1 MNNTQYADILDSIAT
16 LRQIRGDS
24 PFKSR
29 AYENAARLIR
39 KMPEEVEDLIEQG
52 IKLTTLD
59 GIGKSLSAELHNI
72 NDSGESPMQKELL
85 ANFPDGI
92 LELTRVEGLGPK
104 RIKLLYDELQICDLA
119 SLEVAAE
126 AGLISALPGLGQKT
140 EDKIK
145 SEIIRLKIT
154 SVDRIPLPLARAA
167 GESIVDALKKL
178 DCIEKIEIAG
188 SIRRG
193 RETSKDIDI
202 LVAAKDATIDHEL
215 IFDTFLALKEVD
227 NVLVRGETKTSVRLK
242 SGTQV
247 DVRIV
252 ETWQFGAA
260 LHYFTGSKEHNIAIR
275 SRAKKMGLRINEYGV
290 LRLEDEEYIAS
301 KTEEDIFAAIGLPW
315 IAPELREGGN
325 EIEDGLNGTLPD
337 LIDHTKIQGDLH
349 MHTTESD
356 GRNSI
361 AEMVEKAKSLG
372 YNYIAIT
379 DHSAFV
385 PVTGGM
391 NADSFAAQIEAVREE
406 NEKHADFTVLAGIE
420 VDILSDGSLDMDDH
434 LLSACDWVVG
444 SIHSGMNMKK
454 ENMTERLLKAM
465 HSGHLNAF
473 GHPTGRILGGRKG
486 YDYDLDLVAA
496 AAIQNRVAF
505 EMNGS
510 TGRLDLNAAMAKRVS
525 LMGAMIVLG
534 SDAHSTRGMDEMR
547 YAIQQSRRAE
557 LPASKILNS
566 LSAEALLEATR

>member
-39 KMPEEVEDLIEQG
+39 KMPEQIEDLVDQG
-52 IKLTTLD
+52 VKLTTLD
-59 GIGKSLSAELHNI
+59 GVGKSLSAELYKIHET
-72 NDSGESPMQKELL
+72 GESPMYKELL
-85 ANFPDGI
+85 SNFPDGI

-126 AGLISALPGLGQKT
+126 AGLISSLPGLGEKL
-140 EDKIK
+140 EEKIK
-145 SEIIRLKIT
+145 AEIIRLKNT

-167 GESIVDALKKL
+167 GESIVKALERL
-178 DCIEKIEIAG
+178 DCIERIEIAG

-202 LVAAKDATIDHEL
+202 LVAAKDATTDHEL
-215 IFDTFLALKEVD
+215 IFDTFVGLKEIDHVQ
-227 NVLVRGETKTSVRLK
+227 VRGETKTSARLK

-247 DVRIV
+247 DVRVV
-252 ETWQFGAA
+252 ELWQFGAA

-275 SRAKKMGLRINEYGV
+275 GRAKKMGLRINEYGV
-290 LRLEDEEYIAS
+290 LRLEDEKYIAS
-301 KTEEDIFAAIGLPW
+301 KTEADIFAAIGLPW
-315 IAPELREGGN
+315 IAPELREGGG
-325 EIEDGLNGTLPD
+325 EIEDAINGTLPV
-337 LIDHTKIQGDLH
+337 LIDKTTMQGDLH

-391 NADSFAAQIEAVREE
+391 TPDRFAAQIDAVRKE
-406 NEKHADFTVLAGIE
+406 NEKHSDFTVLAGIE
-420 VDILSDGSLDMDDH
+420 VDILSDGSLDMDED
-434 LLSACDWVVG
+434 LLSECDWVVG

-486 YDYDLDLVAA
+486 YDYDFDLIVG
-496 AAIQNRVAF
+496 AAIQNRVAL

-510 TGRLDLNAAMAKRVS
+510 TGRLDLNAQMAKHASS
-525 LMGAMIVLG
+525 LGAMIVLS
-534 SDAHSTRGMDEMR
+534 SDAHSTRGMDEIR

-557 LPASKILNS
+557 IPASKILNS
-566 LSAEALLEATR
+566 LSAKDLLEATR

>member
-24 PFKSR
+24 HFKSR

-39 KMPEEVEDLIEQG
+39 KMPDQIEDLIDQG
-52 IKLTTLD
+52 INPNKLD
-59 GIGKSLSAELHNI
+59 GIGKSLSAELLKIHET
-72 NDSGESPMQKELL
+72 GESPMYKELL

-119 SLEVAAE
+119 TLEAAAE
-126 AGLISALPGLGQKT
+126 GGLIAALPGLGQKT

-145 SEIIRLKIT
+145 AELIRLKNT
-154 SVDRIPLPLARAA
+154 SIDRIPLPLARSA
-167 GESIVDALKKL
+167 GESIVKALEKL
-178 DCIEKIEIAG
+178 ECVERIEIAG

-202 LVAAKDATIDHEL
+202 LVASTDATKDHEL
-215 IFDTFLALKEVD
+215 IFDTFVGLREIDHVQ
-227 NVLVRGETKTSVRLK
+227 VRGETKTSARLK

-247 DVRIV
+247 DVRVV
-252 ETWQFGAA
+252 ELWQFGAA
-260 LHYFTGSKEHNIAIR
+260 LHYFTGSKDHNIAVR
-275 SRAKKMGLRINEYGV
+275 ARAKKMGLRINEYGV

-325 EIEDGLNGTLPD
+325 EIEDALNGTLPD
-337 LIDHTKIQGDLH
+337 LIDHAKVQGDLH

-391 NADSFAAQIEAVREE
+391 TPDRFAAQIELVRRE
-406 NEKHADFTVLAGIE
+406 NEKHSDFTILAGIE
-420 VDILSDGSLDMDDH
+420 VDILSDGSLDMDDV
-434 LLSACDWVVG
+434 LLSECDWVVG

-465 HSGHLNAF
+465 HSGHLNSF

-486 YDYDLDLVAA
+486 YDYDLDTVAA

-525 LMGAMIVLG
+525 SMGAMIVLG

-557 LPASKILNS
+557 IPAAKILNS
-566 LSAEALLEATR
+566 LNAHELLEATR